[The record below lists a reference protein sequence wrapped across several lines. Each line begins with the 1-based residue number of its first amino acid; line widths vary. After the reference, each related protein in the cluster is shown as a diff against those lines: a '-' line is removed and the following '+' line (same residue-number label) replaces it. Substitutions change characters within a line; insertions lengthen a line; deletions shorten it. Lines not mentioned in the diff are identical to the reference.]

1 MSYGLRRGI
10 VEEVVSAT
18 SYKVR
23 IINYDSG
30 VGDPTKTLTS
40 DLAEASVVAQPG
52 TNVVY
57 NIGDRVYLGFNKDE
71 LSDPVIIG
79 SMLTEA
85 HPTDGNQITM
95 PAVSNALDD
104 IKSSIEE
111 MKVDQYYT
119 HTKYSNDGGKTFTS
133 LYEYNYAEEKLE
145 DQVYYVTDKDV
156 VIDPTSKTVYW
167 TIIDSESFESA
178 DDFSIYTTIRVGH
191 YDNQGTFIE
200 EESRTFNEPIFDIPF
215 TMQTYEV
222 SFLDYKIS
230 KVPDFEN
237 YYIVCTTDKNTIGS
251 VQGNYMGIC
260 TTTSPEPPDDPSYY
274 NWTSFKTTIE
284 DIVSSAS
291 TDLEKRVKRNE
302 DNLYG
307 SDDGSI
313 VGLLDGI
320 TVTEEQIDIHGLY
333 NKTVSFNTNKSIY
346 IDNKNNGY
354 VAQSYWHTTPNAN
367 SSFIETYNSNGHLT
381 LYIKENN

>member
-1 MSYGLRRGI
+1 
-10 VEEVVSAT
+10 
-18 SYKVR
+18 
-23 IINYDSG
+23 
-30 VGDPTKTLTS
+30 
-40 DLAEASVVAQPG
+40 
-52 TNVVY
+52 
-57 NIGDRVYLGFNKDE
+57 
-71 LSDPVIIG
+71 
-79 SMLTEA
+79 
-85 HPTDGNQITM
+85 
-95 PAVSNALDD
+95 
-104 IKSSIEE
+104 
-111 MKVDQYYT
+111 
-119 HTKYSNDGGKTFTS
+119 
-133 LYEYNYAEEKLE
+133 
-145 DQVYYVTDKDV
+145 
-156 VIDPTSKTVYW
+156 
-167 TIIDSESFESA
+167 
-178 DDFSIYTTIRVGH
+178 
-191 YDNQGTFIE
+191 
-200 EESRTFNEPIFDIPF
+200 
-215 TMQTYEV
+215 
-222 SFLDYKIS
+222 
-230 KVPDFEN
+230 
-237 YYIVCTTDKNTIGS
+237 
-251 VQGNYMGIC
+251 MGIC

-354 VAQSYWHTTPNAN
+354 VAQSYGHTTPNAN